1 MHQSGKK
8 RSALGVALVLFN
20 IIMMI
25 IAVVSSAAF
34 SVRVRTERQDAK
46 ISEFVST
53 IESMKKLSQT
63 YLDGERGY
71 VRNWASYI
79 SEQGMTLEG
88 ALQFLRSINTDPTRY
103 VHIVDMETF
112 RAYSSFY
119 APGQEEIDTYARFS
133 RASTDSHH
141 AEFL

>member
-1 MHQSGKK
+1 MGGRLRVYVPGDMRCNRLAVRYQKDAGGGENWLHQSGKK

-53 IESMKKLSQT
+53 IESMNKLSQT
-63 YLDGERGY
+63 YLDG
-71 VRNWASYI
+71 
-79 SEQGMTLEG
+79 
-88 ALQFLRSINTDPTRY
+88 
-103 VHIVDMETF
+103 
-112 RAYSSFY
+112 
-119 APGQEEIDTYARFS
+119 
-133 RASTDSHH
+133 
-141 AEFL
+141 